1 MKKRKFVQ
9 FAKRELLE
17 NPLTFSRNH
26 AIMISE
32 SKRTQG
38 SSPQLKMEVNT
49 MKEYTIYYKSIEGE
63 NMVGSGRG
71 QNETEAVE
79 DFRFWHGD
87 CAEITAVE
95 FYK

>member
-1 MKKRKFVQ
+1 
-9 FAKRELLE
+9 
-17 NPLTFSRNH
+17 
-26 AIMISE
+26 
-32 SKRTQG
+32 
-38 SSPQLKMEVNT
+38 
-49 MKEYTIYYKSIEGE
+49 MKEYTIYYKSNEGE
-63 NMVGSGRG
+63 NMVGSGHG